1 MKAKSVLKILNITR
15 PTLVKYH
22 KTGLIKIDNV
32 INRQYIYNDESVYS
46 LLGCKKEKH
55 NKINVIYTR
64 TSNPPKKYLDEQI
77 TRVLNFCTSNGI
89 TIEKEFSDIKSGMN
103 FDRKGF
109 NDLLMEVIKGKI
121 DLIVIENKDRL
132 VRFGFEMFETL
143 CKFYGTRILVIND
156 LTEKSYEQELTE
168 DLISIIHYFSMK
180 SYSNRRRLNKIKK
193 ELEGTVNDN
202 N

>member
-46 LLGCKKEKH
+46 LLGLKKEKH

-64 TSNPPKKYLDEQI
+64 TSNPPKKYLDEQT

-109 NDLLMEVIKGKI
+109 NDLLMEVIKGKV
-121 DLIVIENKDRL
+121 DLLVIENKDRL

-168 DLISIIHYFSMK
+168 DLISIIHYFSIK